1 MDILYYNNQVKEEL
15 DGAMEYIK
23 KAIDIKK
30 EHPNWAQIYQKMS
43 MAELEHASNLMK
55 MFEEDYKACVA
66 DMEAKG
72 HSPLYLTDCRASIM
86 DMHQEFSSK
95 VNYMHEL
102 YNKA

>member
-23 KAIDIKK
+23 KAILLKK
-30 EHPNWAQIYQKMS
+30 DHPTWAQMYQKMS
-43 MAELEHASNLMK
+43 ATELEHAATLMK
-55 MFEEDYKACVA
+55 IFEEDYKAEVA
-66 DMEAKG
+66 NMEEKD
-72 HSPLYLTDCRASIM
+72 HTPLYLNDCRKSII

-95 VNYMHEL
+95 INYLHEL

>member
-1 MDILYYNNQVKEEL
+1 MNILYYNGQVKEEL
-15 DGAMEYIK
+15 DGAMSYIK
-23 KAIDIKK
+23 KAIDMKK
-30 EHPNWAQIYQKMS
+30 EHPNWAQMYQKMS

-55 MFEEDYKACVA
+55 IFEEDYKACVA

-72 HSPLYLTDCRASIM
+72 HSPLYLIDCRASIM
-86 DMHQEFSSK
+86 DMYQEFASK

>member
-1 MDILYYNNQVKEEL
+1 MNILYYNNQVKEEL
-15 DGAMEYIK
+15 DGAMSYIK
-23 KAIDIKK
+23 KAIDMKK
-30 EHPNWAQIYQKMS
+30 ERPNWAQMYQKMS

-55 MFEEDYKACVA
+55 IFEEDYKACVA

-72 HSPLYLTDCRASIM
+72 HSPLYLIDCRASIL
-86 DMHQEFSSK
+86 DMYQEFSSK